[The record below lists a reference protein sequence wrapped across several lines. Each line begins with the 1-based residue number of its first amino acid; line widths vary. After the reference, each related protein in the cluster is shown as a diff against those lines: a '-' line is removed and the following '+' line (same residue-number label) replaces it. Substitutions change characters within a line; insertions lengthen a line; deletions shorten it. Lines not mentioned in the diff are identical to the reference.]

1 MQPEHLW
8 LSVHAVLGLL
18 WIALLTSRA
27 EGRSGIG
34 ITGPQP
40 ITMPVLVGW
49 PAGRLAAIAGPG
61 GLAGEAPLAL
71 PAHQRSAGALP
82 LVLLA
87 FSLYLPLFLFNVAWF
102 LVRVPEGGVLSEL
115 PGRWRPSRRS

>member
-8 LSVHAVLGLL
+8 LSVHALLGLL

-40 ITMPVLVGW
+40 ITMPVLAGWPAGRLVGW
-49 PAGRLAAIAGPG
+49 PAGRLVGW
-61 GLAGEAPLAL
+61 
-71 PAHQRSAGALP
+71 SAGCHRWP
-82 LVLLA
+82 
-87 FSLYLPLFLFNVAWF
+87 W
-102 LVRVPEGGVLSEL
+102 R
-115 PGRWRPSRRS
+115 PGR